1 MSRETQDLREFT
13 RVLED
18 LAQEATTPSD
28 LYSKLL
34 SDASARLDDISAKRI
49 VEDRE
54 DSYQENGGL
63 PHKVIRYLAT
73 QWETLRYGPA
83 LSDPLARGVVDGLLE
98 SGRITVK
105 QRRVIN
111 LYQMIRFQE
120 SGSMSI
126 FVPNNKSYILAALA
140 LSLLVIL
147 LLLSTVA
154 IWEFV
159 SEIEGAFPMAYTLG
173 LSVGFMLRAVY
184 DSAWGREKIASYVR
198 SVVPW
203 LSVYIQE

>member
-1 MSRETQDLREFT
+1 MSREEQDLREFT
-13 RVLED
+13 RVLEE
-18 LAQEATTPSD
+18 LAREAKTPSD

-54 DSYQENGGL
+54 VSCQENGGL
-63 PHKVIRYLAT
+63 PHKVIRYLAI

-83 LSDPLARGVVDGLLE
+83 LSDPLARGVVDGLVE

-120 SGSMSI
+120 SGSMSL
-126 FVPNNKSYILAALA
+126 VLPNNKSYTLAALA
-140 LSLLVIL
+140 LSLLAIL
-147 LLLSTVA
+147 LLLSTVT
-154 IWEFV
+154 IWEVV

-173 LSVGFMLRAVY
+173 VLIGFMLRAAY

-198 SVVPW
+198 SLVPW
-203 LSVYIQE
+203 LSVCIQE